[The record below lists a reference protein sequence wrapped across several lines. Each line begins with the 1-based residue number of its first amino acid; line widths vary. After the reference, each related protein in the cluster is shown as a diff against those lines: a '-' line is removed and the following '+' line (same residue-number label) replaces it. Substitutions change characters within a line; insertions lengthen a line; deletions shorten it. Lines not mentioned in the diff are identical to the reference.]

1 MDGLRGFFEREMVSW
16 AKSGLNSLIENFINN
31 LRTELKRDLTKFYR
45 SIDDFAYTI
54 SGEGTPALEDVDV
67 FDRLNGVTTAI
78 AIGGIGY
85 AAAGAIF
92 GMGSVNAIIGSLI
105 GEVLAVGI
113 FKNLLFGAGILSV
126 LLIGWEL
133 WNFEDNATAKCKD
146 AIQENFVDKMQE
158 QKQIVC
164 ERYAHDIAYKLR
176 EQLKGVDDG
185 LLVEIDRRRTIA
197 QSFEADAAAKLSAS
211 AEFDGR
217 NFESME
223 AELVRKVAALKSAI
237 PGRKQR
243 IMNLDAAVQR
253 LDGQRSDI
261 ADIEI

>member
-1 MDGLRGFFEREMVSW
+1 MESSKKEQEALAKEVIDSLRGFFEREMVSW
-16 AKSGLNSLIENFINN
+16 AKSGLNSIVKEFIDN
-31 LRTELKRDLTKFYR
+31 LRTELKRDLKNFYK

-54 SGEGTPALEDVDV
+54 SGGGTPSLEDVDV
-67 FDRLNGVTTAI
+67 FDRLNGVMA
-78 AIGGIGY
+78 AVAVGGIGY

-146 AIQENFVDKMQE
+146 AIKKNFVDIMSA
-158 QKQIVC
+158 QKQTVC

-176 EQLKGVDDG
+176 EQLRGVDDG
-185 LLVEIDRRRTIA
+185 LLVEVDRRKTIA
-197 QSFEADAAAKLSAS
+197 
-211 AEFDGR
+211 
-217 NFESME
+217 
-223 AELVRKVAALKSAI
+223 
-237 PGRKQR
+237 
-243 IMNLDAAVQR
+243 
-253 LDGQRSDI
+253 
-261 ADIEI
+261 